1 MRSGRDSLDR
11 SSHSYSRNNKDTWT
25 GNQSSS
31 FDNYDPFDFTAIQS
45 TARAPT
51 EANPPFI
58 GNQPRV
64 ASQATSIVKVYIH
77 EQLAARYDDGSSEGV
92 VSIEGT
98 IYVQATGR
106 SSTPFCL
113 VIRDLLEQI
122 EHIEE
127 QVDVCCNMT
136 NRVSLKGLH
145 QSDRVLRIT
154 LNDAST
160 FRETIV
166 LKYFCVPTLRPVPL
180 VRLPFM
186 PTFAFNWVF
195 VLKLLRSFFF
205 ASWSKAVYG
214 NRENTREWASKLEPI
229 LPISRLFF
237 IV

>member
-1 MRSGRDSLDR
+1 MRSDRDTLDR
-11 SSHSYSRNNKDTWT
+11 ASHSLSRNNNDTWT

-31 FDNYDPFDFTAIQS
+31 FDNDPFDFTAIQS
-45 TARAPT
+45 TARTPT
-51 EANPPFI
+51 EANPPFVVS
-58 GNQPRV
+58 QPRV
-64 ASQATSIVKVYIH
+64 ASQATPIVKVYLH
-77 EQLAARYDDGSSEGV
+77 EQLAARYDDVSSEGV
-92 VSIEGT
+92 VNIEGT

-113 VIRDLLEQI
+113 VIRDLLDQI

-127 QVDVCCNMT
+127 HADVCYNMT

-154 LNDAST
+154 LNQGST

-180 VRLPFM
+180 VRLPFKL
-186 PTFAFNWVF
+186 TSAFQLGVCSH
-195 VLKLLRSFFF
+195 LLRSFIP
-205 ASWSKAVYG
+205 SWSKAVYG
-214 NRENTREWASKLEPI
+214 SRENIREWASKLEPI
-229 LPISRLFF
+229 LPISRLSF